1 MRPWLVAL
9 IVLVAAALVVAFS
22 ARPAAL
28 GSLVDITA
36 ATVRS
41 DKHHVPM
48 LRCGRLSLRASH
60 NHTVIGRAAQYAGA
74 IGSNTSVYLGIAE
87 AAADL
92 DEECPDLERV
102 LDLSVMTLS
111 SGPTILALARSA
123 CRAETEE
130 EARRWEEILAA
141 LWAAAEFPDAET
153 ALAARSA
160 TP

>member
-22 ARPAAL
+22 ARSAAL

-41 DKHHVPM
+41 DRHHLPM

-60 NHTVIGRAAQYAGA
+60 NHAVIGRVAEYAGA

-92 DEECPDLERV
+92 DEECSDLERV
-102 LDLSVMTLS
+102 LDLSAMTLS
-111 SGPTILALARSA
+111 HGPTILALARSA
-123 CRAETEE
+123 CRARTPEK
-130 EARRWEEILAA
+130 ADRWEEVLAS
-141 LWAAAEFPDAET
+141 LWAAAEYPGAET
-153 ALAARSA
+153 ALAARTG